1 MNGGNVIDDNF
12 KESSVKAQLDN
23 ISQLLNASSVKYY
36 TCVDRKTSH
45 KKIVIEYGHAT
56 NDDSVTMAGS

>member
-1 MNGGNVIDDNF
+1 MIGGSVIDDNF
-12 KESSVKAQLDN
+12 KASSVQAQLEN

-45 KKIVIEYGHAT
+45 KKIVIEYGHCT
-56 NDDSVTMAGS
+56 NDD

>member
-1 MNGGNVIDDNF
+1 MIDDNF

-23 ISQLLNASSVKYY
+23 ISNLLNASSVKYY

-45 KKIVIEYGHAT
+45 KKIVIEYGHCT
-56 NDDSVTMAGS
+56 NDN